1 MKRQSSVKLIALFL
15 ILMVFVSCRTA
26 DTNANEILKAS
37 IDLATEYSKAGE
49 YDKAIDVYDRA
60 WSQLEDYRILYNK
73 AMTLA
78 ACGRYSQAII
88 VCREGVEKFP
98 MIMAFRTALASF
110 SDTDTTVLEEILELD
125 PYNSVIR
132 LKLMNILYE
141 NGDIERAKYHASI
154 LWDQGTINA
163 DTAKVLEY
171 SALYE
176 ILTRTEVSQQPPQ
189 VESTQSDEPS

>member
-1 MKRQSSVKLIALFL
+1 M
-15 ILMVFVSCRTA
+15 FVSCRTA

-60 WSQLEDYRILYNK
+60 WSQLQDYRILYNK

-88 VCREGVEKFP
+88 VCREGIEIFP

-110 SDTDTTVLEEILELD
+110 SDADTSVLEEILELD
-125 PYNSVIR
+125 PYNFAIR
-132 LKLMNILYE
+132 LKLMNLLFE
-141 NGDIERAKYHASI
+141 NGDTERAKYHASI

-189 VESTQSDEPS
+189 QESTQSDEPS

>member
-1 MKRQSSVKLIALFL
+1 MKRQSLAKLTVLFL

-26 DTNANEILKAS
+26 ETNANEILKAS
-37 IDLATEYSKAGE
+37 IDLATEYAKAGE

-60 WSQLEDYRILYNK
+60 WSQLEDYRLLYNK

-88 VCREGVEKFP
+88 VCREGIEKFP

-110 SDTDTTVLEEILELD
+110 SDSDTAVLEQILELD

-132 LKLMNILYE
+132 LKLMNLLYQ
-141 NGDIERAKYHASI
+141 NGDTERAKYHASI

-171 SALYE
+171 NSLYE
-176 ILTRTEVSQQPPQ
+176 ILTRTEVSRQQPQ
-189 VESTQSDEPS
+189 EESTQSGEPS